1 MATDLVWSGW
11 VGGGGEESCG
21 IGIGFGSRV
30 ILRAQGLHAP
40 EHSFH
45 SASDSHATAILCAL
59 KMSTFTSR
67 LTPVDRT
74 TPDCVRATFKWSAQA
89 CFHDRDIRSQVQE
102 ECKGPKKS
110 QEGGNTQKS
119 FPSSPF
125 FSRTAVA
132 LLNLYATFTG
142 WKQAYTKLCNVE
154 STHVDTT
161 GFSVFL
167 KFCFRLT
174 VCAFLGRGRFLI
186 SLCARSLEGGHCHL
200 SNA

>member
-1 MATDLVWSGW
+1 MVATDLVWIGWW

-30 ILRAQGLHAP
+30 ILRAQGLHAS

-45 SASDSHATAILCAL
+45 SASDSHATA
-59 KMSTFTSR
+59 SR
-67 LTPVDRT
+67 LTLVDRT
-74 TPDCVRATFKWSAQA
+74 IPDCVRATFKWSAQA

-132 LLNLYATFTG
+132 PSNLYATFTG

-161 GFSVFL
+161 GLSVSL

>member
-1 MATDLVWSGW
+1 MAQRHSPRLFAERWWWWARGEERWLGGSGGGVGVGGRKGGGGSGGGEWEVEVGVEEEGGREGGRGWGGRGERGGEGCSGW

-21 IGIGFGSRV
+21 IGIGFGARV

-119 FPSSPF
+119 FPSSP
-125 FSRTAVA
+125 V
-132 LLNLYATFTG
+132 
-142 WKQAYTKLCNVE
+142 V
-154 STHVDTT
+154 
-161 GFSVFL
+161 
-167 KFCFRLT
+167 
-174 VCAFLGRGRFLI
+174 
-186 SLCARSLEGGHCHL
+186 
-200 SNA
+200 